1 MAIYIATISLV
12 YHLIT
17 QTIMKHRLALFF
29 IALLSCLSISAQ
41 KFELDPLWGDSIECM
56 VASKTDSLWKISEP
70 IQSVKFPKGMEIE
83 SCGKA
88 NGYYVAFKK
97 DGASYMAYMGDLK
110 FSADNSEGT
119 VNPLSEDT
127 VKKHS
132 ALGHFYATYTPAVLV
147 LILMGMILATFFV
160 ARKSSPAVPLAL
172 KVIPVCMLLISIIE
186 VVGYKVLG
194 GDMFWWCDND
204 RYGFFGSL
212 FRVIPFGAVV
222 ALQFYT
228 FKMFETLIFSDV
240 PAEKKGKL
248 SLKPAMV
255 SLAACLPVL
264 IAYAMIVQLW
274 LGWQGMISDAIMFI
288 LFLGTL
294 VSGIAISVKKNAEA
308 LGAGKGLIVT
318 IFSVIYLV
326 GLLIAAWG
334 VIIVLLK
341 IILQVLMVIAGIL
354 ALSALAQR
362 TYYKGSDGHVYAESG
377 FENLHRVD

>member
-1 MAIYIATISLV
+1 MGRFHRVYGSLEA
-12 YHLIT
+12 
-17 QTIMKHRLALFF
+17 RFALEDKR
-29 IALLSCLSISAQ
+29 AY
-41 KFELDPLWGDSIECM
+41 
-56 VASKTDSLWKISEP
+56 
-70 IQSVKFPKGMEIE
+70 PKCEIPEGMEIE

-110 FSADNSEGT
+110 FSADNPEGT

-228 FKMFETLIFSDV
+228 FKMFETLIFADV
-240 PAEKKGKL
+240 PAEEKGKL

-274 LGWQGMISDAIMFI
+274 LGWQGMVSDAIMFI

-294 VSGIAISVKKNAEA
+294 VSGIAISVKKNTEV

-341 IILQVLMVIAGIL
+341 IILQVLMVIAGII
-354 ALSALAQR
+354 ALSVLAQR
-362 TYYKGSDGHVYAESG
+362 TYYKGSDGHIYAKSG

>member
-1 MAIYIATISLV
+1 
-12 YHLIT
+12 
-17 QTIMKHRLALFF
+17 
-29 IALLSCLSISAQ
+29 
-41 KFELDPLWGDSIECM
+41 
-56 VASKTDSLWKISEP
+56 
-70 IQSVKFPKGMEIE
+70 
-83 SCGKA
+83 
-88 NGYYVAFKK
+88 
-97 DGASYMAYMGDLK
+97 
-110 FSADNSEGT
+110 
-119 VNPLSEDT
+119 
-127 VKKHS
+127 
-132 ALGHFYATYTPAVLV
+132 
-147 LILMGMILATFFV
+147 
-160 ARKSSPAVPLAL
+160 
-172 KVIPVCMLLISIIE
+172 MLLISIIE
-186 VVGYKVLG
+186 VIGYKVLG

-228 FKMFETLIFSDV
+228 FKMFETLIFADV
-240 PAEKKGKL
+240 PAEEKGKL

-274 LGWQGMISDAIMFI
+274 LGWQGMVSDAIMFI

-318 IFSVIYLV
+318 IFTVIYLV

-341 IILQVLMVIAGIL
+341 IILQVLMVIAGII
-354 ALSALAQR
+354 ALSVLAQR
-362 TYYKGSDGHVYAESG
+362 TYYKGSDGHIYAESG

>member
-1 MAIYIATISLV
+1 
-12 YHLIT
+12 
-17 QTIMKHRLALFF
+17 MKHRLAFFF

-41 KFELDPLWGDSIECM
+41 KFELDPLWGDSVECM
-56 VASKTDSLWKISEP
+56 VASKPDSLWKISEP
-70 IQSVKFPKGMEIE
+70 IQTVKFPRGMEIE

-97 DGASYMAYMGDLK
+97 DGASYMAYMGELK
-110 FSADNSEGT
+110 FSADNPEGT

-228 FKMFETLIFSDV
+228 FKMFETLVFADV
-240 PAEKKGKL
+240 PAE
-248 SLKPAMV
+248 
-255 SLAACLPVL
+255 
-264 IAYAMIVQLW
+264 Y
-274 LGWQGMISDAIMFI
+274 
-288 LFLGTL
+288 
-294 VSGIAISVKKNAEA
+294 
-308 LGAGKGLIVT
+308 
-318 IFSVIYLV
+318 IY
-326 GLLIAAWG
+326 G
-334 VIIVLLK
+334 
-341 IILQVLMVIAGIL
+341 
-354 ALSALAQR
+354 
-362 TYYKGSDGHVYAESG
+362 
-377 FENLHRVD
+377 

>member
-1 MAIYIATISLV
+1 
-12 YHLIT
+12 
-17 QTIMKHRLALFF
+17 MKHRLAFFF

-56 VASKTDSLWKISEP
+56 VASKPDSLWKISEP

-97 DGASYMAYMGDLK
+97 DGASYMTYMGDLK
-110 FSADNSEGT
+110 FSADNPEGT

-186 VVGYKVLG
+186 VIGYKVLG

-228 FKMFETLIFSDV
+228 FKMFETLIFADV
-240 PAEKKGKL
+240 PAEEKGKL

-274 LGWQGMISDAIMFI
+274 LGWQGMVSDAIMFI
-288 LFLGTL
+288 LFVGTL

-341 IILQVLMVIAGIL
+341 IILQVLMVIAGII
-354 ALSALAQR
+354 ALSVLAQR
-362 TYYKGSDGHVYAESG
+362 TYYKGSDGHIYAESG